1 MTQIWLGLFSGIA
14 FGFVIQRIGATDA
27 HRMARSHLML
37 DADIP
42 RFMVLAVAL
51 SAVGLFGL
59 QAVGVGRTLPL
70 PTSIVA
76 TGLAAVIF
84 GIGWG
89 LAGYCP
95 GTTWA
100 AVGEGRM
107 DAVFALIGGLAGAA
121 LFAQLHETLIPILYD
136 PTNVGQITLTDL
148 FGNYAVAAAV
158 LAVGFGFCTW
168 IIGKLWASNER
179 VVAFER
185 GPDPGGASGQK
196 SGKKT
201 AKGGGSSK
209 SSKKSKKS
217 GSKGQKA
224 SSGDHSDPKDHG
236 DDPDDDHGDGHD
248 GDHQDHHAHMVAD
261 FRRRFW
267 ISLVLTVPILA
278 LAPLIQ
284 KTLGIEQMMAFPGDS
299 YVQFAFATVVFFYGG
314 WPFLKGLF
322 DELKKAEPGMMTLIG
337 LAIIVAYVYSS
348 AVVFGLPGKVFF
360 WELATLIVI
369 MLLGHWI
376 EMRSVMGASGA
387 LKELVKLLPSEA
399 HRLTESG
406 DTEDVPVSEL
416 SEGDKVRVKPGEKIP
431 VDGEIVDGR
440 TSVDESMVTG
450 ESTPVEKS
458 EGEEVIGGS
467 VNGESTITVTVQK
480 TGDDTYLS
488 QVVEMV
494 EEAQASKSK
503 AQNLADR
510 AAFWLTLIA
519 ISAGVITLA
528 AWLFMGREFVF
539 SLERMVTV
547 MVITCPHALGLAVPL
562 VVAVSTS
569 LAAGQGLLIRNR
581 TAFERARSLE
591 AIVFDKTGTLT
602 EGRFG
607 VDAVIR
613 LGDESEDEIL
623 KLAAS
628 LESYSEHPIARG
640 IVEKAGEKEIDYPD
654 PENFKAISGK
664 GAQATVDGKNV
675 KAVSPGYLK
684 ENDISVDNDDIRKAR
699 DAGKT
704 VVYVLVGEKPIGA
717 VALSDVVRKESRDAV
732 SRLKEMGVQVMMLTG
747 DAEAV
752 AQSVA
757 DELGLDDYFAE
768 VLPDEKADTIKE
780 VKGRGLTV
788 AMVGDGINDA
798 PALAEADIG
807 VAIGAGTD
815 VAIET
820 ADIVLVRSDPRD
832 VLAIVELS
840 RATYRKMIQ
849 NLWWA
854 AGYNIVAI
862 PLAAGV
868 LYPIWHYLLPPAVG
882 AVVMS
887 LSTVIVAVNAKLL
900 GRVEDDLSGGNAVQ
914 NETTSGD
921 GENAD
926 SDNEQPFKQ
935 KEAA

>member
-51 SAVGLFGL
+51 SAVGVFGL
-59 QAVGVGRTLPL
+59 QAVGVGRTMPL

-89 LAGYCP
+89 LTGYCP

-100 AVGEGRM
+100 AAGEGRM

-121 LFAQLHETLIPILYD
+121 LFAHFHETLIPLLYD
-136 PTNVGQITLTDL
+136 PTNLGQITLTDL
-148 FGNYAVAAAV
+148 FGNYAAATAV
-158 LAVGFGFCTW
+158 LAVGFGFCAW
-168 IIGKLWASNER
+168 GIGKLWASNER

-185 GPDPGGASGQK
+185 GPDPGG
-196 SGKKT
+196 
-201 AKGGGSSK
+201 GSSK

-224 SSGDHSDPKDHG
+224 SHGDHS
-236 DDPDDDHGDGHD
+236 GHD

-267 ISLVLTVPILA
+267 VSLVLTVPILA

-284 KTLGIEQMMAFPGDS
+284 KTLGIQKTMAFPGDS
-299 YVQFAFATVVFFYGG
+299 YVQFAFATAVFFYGG
-314 WPFLKGLF
+314 RPFLKGLF
-322 DELKKAEPGMMTLIG
+322 DELKKGEPGMMTLIG
-337 LAIIVAYVYSS
+337 VAVITAYVYSS

-406 DTEDVPVSEL
+406 DAEDVPVSEL
-416 SEGDKVRVKPGEKIP
+416 TKGDKVLVKPGEKIP
-431 VDGEIVDGR
+431 VDGEIAEGH

-488 QVVEMV
+488 QVVKMV

-510 AAFWLTLIA
+510 AAFWLTIIA
-519 ISAGVITLA
+519 ISAGAITLA
-528 AWLFMGREFVF
+528 AWLFVGREFVF

-581 TAFERARSLE
+581 TAFEGARSLE

-607 VDAVIR
+607 VDSVIR
-613 LGDESEDEIL
+613 LGDESEDEIIR
-623 KLAAS
+623 LAAS
-628 LESYSEHPIARG
+628 LESHSEHPIARG
-640 IVEKAGEKEIDYPD
+640 IVEKANEKEIDYPD
-654 PENFKAISGK
+654 PKDFEAISGK
-664 GAQATVDGKNV
+664 GAQASVDGKSV

-684 ENDISVDNDDIRKAR
+684 ENDISVEDDDIRKAR
-699 DAGKT
+699 DEGKT
-704 VVYVLVGEKPIGA
+704 VVYVLVDEKPIGA

-732 SRLKEMGVQVMMLTG
+732 SRLKKMGVQVMMLTG

-752 AQSVA
+752 AKSVA

-768 VLPDEKADTIKE
+768 VLPDEKADAIKE

-840 RATYRKMIQ
+840 RATYRKMVQ

-868 LYPIWHYLLPPAVG
+868 LYPVWHYLLPPAVG

-887 LSTVIVAVNAKLL
+887 LSTVIVAINAKLL
-900 GRVEDDLSGGNAVQ
+900 GRVEDDLSGGGSSEDNDA
-914 NETTSGD
+914 NSEEETAS
-921 GENAD
+921 
-926 SDNEQPFKQ
+926 SDEERANQE